1 MLAVV
6 YGVRGPTLQN
16 HNVKGFMEVH
26 PQFLD
31 CLDVIGSMPPVDL
44 FPFLTYIPE
53 RFARWKEYPK
63 QIRRLQEKLYDRV
76 LSTVEKKMVSGHGI
90 GNLMEELV
98 TNGPSTGIPTR
109 EHLMYVLQWV

>member
-1 MLAVV
+1 
-6 YGVRGPTLQN
+6 
-16 HNVKGFMEVH
+16 
-26 PQFLD
+26 
-31 CLDVIGSMPPVDL
+31 MPPVDL